1 MLTVQLEG
9 ETRIQKLQSDQEKL
23 ATLLNDV
30 EDDNTRQLLSMI
42 LKEVK
47 QEKIIEETEVKI
59 KEIQLRLNETK
70 EIAYQNDYKA
80 RITYLK
86 DQLYELKRNKLAH
99 VAEAEGRFR
108 AQ

>member
-47 QEKIIEETEVKI
+47 QEK
-59 KEIQLRLNETK
+59 
-70 EIAYQNDYKA
+70 
-80 RITYLK
+80 
-86 DQLYELKRNKLAH
+86 
-99 VAEAEGRFR
+99 
-108 AQ
+108 